1 MIFHLGNFKRTK
13 LDNVFQYTDGDEIK
27 FFDFNQLTE
36 LEVNENDFVVLN
48 DNNLKIKRDD
58 LEFRRFYTTV
68 PEGYKRLIQYGN
80 HTFHERIYYYNKE
93 ENQIIVYKDDGKL
106 MSLIPSVYNKRHGF
120 SVVNDRNKTVIVFPG
135 LIIEHLN
142 E

>member
-68 PEGYKRLIQYGN
+68 PEGYKRLVQYGN

-93 ENQIIVYKDDGKL
+93 EIYIIYRGT
-106 MSLIPSVYNKRHGF
+106 
-120 SVVNDRNKTVIVFPG
+120 KTKFLALRG
-135 LIIEHLN
+135 T
-142 E
+142 

>member
-1 MIFHLGNFKRTK
+1 MGSVPIVTLYFFYKVCYNLFV
-13 LDNVFQYTDGDEIK
+13 LIYEIK

-36 LEVNENDFVVLN
+36 LEVNENDFVVLK
-48 DNNLKIKRDD
+48 DDLKIKRDD

-68 PEGYKRLIQYGN
+68 PEGYKRLVQYGN

-93 ENQIIVYKDDGKL
+93 ENQIIVYKDVGKL

-142 E
+142 Q

>member
-13 LDNVFQYTDGDEIK
+13 LDNVFQYTDGDDIR

-68 PEGYKRLIQYGN
+68 PEGYKRLVQYGN

-93 ENQIIVYKDDGKL
+93 ENQIIVYKDVGKL

-142 E
+142 Q

>member
-13 LDNVFQYTDGDEIK
+13 LDNVFQYTDGDEVK

-68 PEGYKRLIQYGN
+68 PEGYKRLVQYGN

-93 ENQIIVYKDDGKL
+93 EYFLLFPYYPRNTHRKYL
-106 MSLIPSVYNKRHGF
+106 SSWSVSYPHF
-120 SVVNDRNKTVIVFPG
+120 SYYI
-135 LIIEHLN
+135 
-142 E
+142 